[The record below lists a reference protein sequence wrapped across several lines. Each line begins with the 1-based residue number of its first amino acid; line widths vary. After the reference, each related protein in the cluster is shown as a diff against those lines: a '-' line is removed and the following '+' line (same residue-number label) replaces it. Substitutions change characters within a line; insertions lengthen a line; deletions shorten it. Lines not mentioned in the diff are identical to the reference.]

1 MNECVDG
8 MCRCRAVNHVA
19 CDRVDEKTSSEVFPD
34 GIRVWMTHEARTEE
48 RKEKGTNECIEKKVA
63 KVAFTWVISFV
74 YSLVKTN
81 KQTDGW
87 TTNLSVVHVVVIR
100 VFFAINS

>member
-8 MCRCRAVNHVA
+8 ARRCRAVNHVA

-48 RKEKGTNECIEKKVA
+48 RKEKGMNASRKKKVCFV
-63 KVAFTWVISFV
+63 KVAFT
-74 YSLVKTN
+74 
-81 KQTDGW
+81 
-87 TTNLSVVHVVVIR
+87 
-100 VFFAINS
+100 